1 MVLYAP
7 ISKSTFVSL
16 FKVSLNKNKY
26 TSVNLYFQDESRYG
40 LMTHLG
46 KYLTASGVKPIVEYQ
61 HIL

>member
-26 TSVNLYFQDESRYG
+26 EKSQFLDSNC
-40 LMTHLG
+40 
-46 KYLTASGVKPIVEYQ
+46 GVGECFF
-61 HIL
+61 IL